1 MRARHLAAI
10 LVFSFLAAS
19 SRTALAESPILVK
32 KKGEGNYELEC
43 EVGAVPWGFLL
54 FFSADEKLSEYGYLK
69 VSSSG
74 IELGRHSKGKSVT
87 WRRYKAP
94 EQKLP
99 WKVRLLKKGNFFRF
113 QVGDRTG
120 WIRGPSGEWLEKY
133 EPRESWVGLKAPGDT
148 ELRSLT
154 LTTLPWLQQLTRPV
168 IPRGPDG
175 SFYEK
180 QAIPGA
186 LIKFK
191 GKYYLYFMAGMEGNE
206 EGSSRRSIGVATSP
220 DMRNWKVHP
229 APVVRNGEPNIPHDN
244 VYPNGAVLPPEGKIA
259 LMYSVQKYPEWVGFG
274 LALADNPLGPFK
286 HHEANPVY
294 KHFTHAH
301 EFDLVRVDGPEYRYL
316 LFYAGYTPKPRTGLS
331 GDRGYLLYSDDLVH
345 WREDKRNPVFRPE
358 TLDDWDAIHVRPRS
372 LTKQGDTWYLW
383 YEGCN
388 TWKPEGSDHHGWWD
402 TVGLARSKDLV
413 KWEYYPRN
421 PALPGLSIG
430 PNRFDSKWTGWPRM
444 RIEGETAYIFY
455 TGNAMTGMR
464 TIAVKDLV
472 NWKTEGGKTLKLWP
486 KGR

>member
-1 MRARHLAAI
+1 
-10 LVFSFLAAS
+10 
-19 SRTALAESPILVK
+19 
-32 KKGEGNYELEC
+32 
-43 EVGAVPWGFLL
+43 
-54 FFSADEKLSEYGYLK
+54 
-69 VSSSG
+69 
-74 IELGRHSKGKSVT
+74 
-87 WRRYKAP
+87 
-94 EQKLP
+94 
-99 WKVRLLKKGNFFRF
+99 
-113 QVGDRTG
+113 
-120 WIRGPSGEWLEKY
+120 
-133 EPRESWVGLKAPGDT
+133 
-148 ELRSLT
+148 
-154 LTTLPWLQQLTRPV
+154 
-168 IPRGPDG
+168 
-175 SFYEK
+175 
-180 QAIPGA
+180 
-186 LIKFK
+186 
-191 GKYYLYFMAGMEGNE
+191 
-206 EGSSRRSIGVATSP
+206 
-220 DMRNWKVHP
+220 
-229 APVVRNGEPNIPHDN
+229 
-244 VYPNGAVLPPEGKIA
+244 
-259 LMYSVQKYPEWVGFG
+259 MYSVQKYPEWVGFG
-274 LALADNPLGPFK
+274 LALADNPLGPFT

-301 EFDLVRVDGPEYRYL
+301 EFDLVRVDGPDYRYL

-331 GDRGYLLYSDDLVH
+331 GDRGYILYSDDLVH

-358 TLDDWDAIHVRPRS
+358 TLDNWDAIHVRPRS

-430 PNRFDSKWTGWPRM
+430 PDRFDSKWTGWPRM